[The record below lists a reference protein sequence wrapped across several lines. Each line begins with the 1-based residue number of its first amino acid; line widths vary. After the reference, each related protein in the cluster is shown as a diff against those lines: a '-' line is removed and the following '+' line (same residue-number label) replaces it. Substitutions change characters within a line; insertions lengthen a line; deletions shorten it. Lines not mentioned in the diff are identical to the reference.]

1 MTWLNC
7 YILEMGPRGHNQCMQ
22 CSTGCSLLPTY
33 TRLTRCQLLSVMLLL
48 FQVFFFITNY
58 MLICKLLLLPCDMH
72 YCILF
77 ILCLQTVP
85 GEGEVHV
92 KEEASEFIVSSC
104 TILLFFILQT
114 KTLLQL

>member
-1 MTWLNC
+1 
-7 YILEMGPRGHNQCMQ
+7 
-22 CSTGCSLLPTY
+22 
-33 TRLTRCQLLSVMLLL
+33 
-48 FQVFFFITNY
+48 

-72 YCILF
+72 YCILS

-104 TILLFFILQT
+104 TILLFFYSENYNPAATVTFQNSEVIGSLLSFPGVFHARRHVRLFFMWEKGQKDWGSSNIL
-114 KTLLQL
+114 

>member
-1 MTWLNC
+1 
-7 YILEMGPRGHNQCMQ
+7 
-22 CSTGCSLLPTY
+22 
-33 TRLTRCQLLSVMLLL
+33 
-48 FQVFFFITNY
+48 

-104 TILLFFILQT
+104 TILLFFYSENYNPAATVTFQNSEVIGSLLSFPEYFMHVDMLVFFFYVGEGT
-114 KTLLQL
+114 KGLGKQ